1 MGGASACVRIG
12 MTVPDEPASAPS
24 RRRRPGRKA
33 SEVLVGALRSL
44 DGAEVSVAQIVRA
57 IGDRAF
63 GLVIVLFAL
72 PNCVPAPPGL
82 GSIVGLPL
90 MMFGIQLA
98 LGRRTPWLPRFIGRR
113 RFRRQTLL
121 TMIERG
127 LPYIQR
133 LERVC
138 RPRLTALA
146 NRQVERIHG
155 AVITVLAAA
164 ILIPLPL
171 TNFIPAIGIGI
182 IALGLLEED
191 GVTILLGIVVGSI
204 GLSIVAAVLFGTYHW
219 ILA

>member
-1 MGGASACVRIG
+1 MSSCVPIG
-12 MTVPDEPASAPS
+12 MTVPDEPAPPPS
-24 RRRRPGRKA
+24 RRRRRLPGRKA
-33 SEVLVGALRSL
+33 SEVLVEALRGL
-44 DGAEVSVAQIVRA
+44 DAAEISVAQLVRA

-63 GLVIVLFAL
+63 GLVLVLFAL

-90 MMFGIQLA
+90 MLFGIQLV

-113 RFRRQTLL
+113 RFRRQTVL

-146 NRQVERIHG
+146 DRRVERIHG
-155 AVITVLAAA
+155 AVITILAAA

-171 TNFIPAIGIGI
+171 TNFIPAIGIGV

-191 GVTILLGIVVGSI
+191 GLAILVGTIIGSI
-204 GLSIVAAVLFGTYHW
+204 GLSIVAGVLIGTYQW
-219 ILA
+219 IFV

>member
-1 MGGASACVRIG
+1 
-12 MTVPDEPASAPS
+12 MTVPDEPASTPS

-33 SEVLVGALRSL
+33 SEVLVEALRGL

-63 GLVIVLFAL
+63 GLVLVLFAL

-90 MMFGIQLA
+90 MMFGMQLA
-98 LGRRTPWLPRFIGRR
+98 LGRRTPWLPRVIGRR

-146 NRQVERIHG
+146 NRRVERIHG
-155 AVITVLAAA
+155 AVITILAAA

-191 GVTILLGIVVGSI
+191 GVTILLGISVGSI
-204 GLSIVAAVLFGTYHW
+204 GLSIVAAVLIGTYHW